1 MLVHRRE
8 VPARHYRRLRASA
21 LPSAHRDVMP
31 HAATTPTLWPLS
43 SDERLSIEF
52 AIKACQEKNKV
63 LEKLVVRLSE
73 IILRDV
79 H

>member
-1 MLVHRRE
+1 
-8 VPARHYRRLRASA
+8 
-21 LPSAHRDVMP
+21 MP

-52 AIKACQEKNKV
+52 AIKACQERNRV

-79 H
+79 Q